1 LAQGAA
7 VVAQRKPQGLIE
19 RSVTM
24 RSTHVGLMLMALA
37 LQPVQANQVSP
48 ITKVLQLM
56 SDMQT
61 KIIAEGE
68 AAHGVYAEFAEM
80 CEERSKNLQFEI
92 KTGKA
97 EVADLKAAIDEETAK
112 AESLDTKVEELTASI
127 AADEADLEAA
137 TKIRAKESADF
148 VAEEKELAEV
158 IDSLQRAIGILE
170 KEMAKHGA
178 SMMQIKNAG
187 NLAKTLQ
194 VLVEASTLTS
204 ADAKGIAALVQTQ
217 ENSDDVETGAPDP
230 AVYKGQS
237 GGIIDTLGDLLEK
250 AESQLADIRNKET
263 AALHEFQS
271 LKQSLEDKIKY
282 ENKEL
287 DEAKTGIAASN
298 EKKAIAEGDLE
309 TTTKNLDED
318 VLALSELHHQCL
330 SKAQDYE
337 VETKSRGEE
346 LTAIAAAK
354 KAISETTAG
363 AADLSYG
370 FSQVSFLQRSQS
382 GGMQV
387 VRFFRE
393 LAQKKHF
400 PALAQLSMRMDAA
413 IRASEGDPFVKVKDL
428 IQDMIE
434 TLEKEAEEDATEK
447 AYCDKE
453 LAETNA
459 KKDAK
464 TTEIKKLSTK
474 IDQMTSRAAQL
485 KGEVAELEK
494 ALSALSKAQAEMDKI
509 RLEEKE
515 DYIKAKSEMDAGIK
529 GVQLA
534 LKVLRDYYAKGD
546 KAHASDEGGGAG
558 IIGLLEVVESDFS
571 KGLIEMTSTEEAAQ
585 AAYDQETK
593 DNEIERTIKEQD
605 VKYKSE
611 EATGLEKTTAEAT
624 SDKSGVQ
631 EELDAVLEY
640 LKGMEDRC
648 IAKPETY
655 QERVKRR
662 DAELAGLREGLRI
675 LEEQT
680 SFLQLKTRTLRGTK

>member
-1 LAQGAA
+1 MRAKCA
-7 VVAQRKPQGLIE
+7 GL
-19 RSVTM
+19 V
-24 RSTHVGLMLMALA
+24 ALA
-37 LQPVQANQVSP
+37 LQLAQANQVSP

-61 KIIAEGE
+61 KIIGEGE
-68 AAHGVYAEFAEM
+68 AAHATYAEFAEM

-97 EVADLKAAIDEETAK
+97 EVADLKAAIDEETAM
-112 AESLDTKVEELTASI
+112 AAALDTKVEELTASI

-137 TKIRAKESADF
+137 TKIREKENVDF
-148 VAEEKELAEV
+148 LSEEKELSEV

-217 ENSDDVETGAPDP
+217 QSSDDGETGAPDP

-250 AESQLADIRNKET
+250 AESQLAELRNKET
-263 AALHEFQS
+263 AALHEYQS

-282 ENKEL
+282 ETKEL

-298 EKKAIAEGDLE
+298 EKKATAEGDLE
-309 TTTKNLDED
+309 ATTKNLDED
-318 VLALSELHHQCL
+318 VLALSELHHECL

-337 VETKSRGEE
+337 AETKSRGEE
-346 LTAIAAAK
+346 LTAIATAK
-354 KAISETTAG
+354 KTIEETTAG
-363 AADLSYG
+363 AGALSYG

-382 GGMQV
+382 GGLQV

-393 LAQKKHF
+393 LSQKKHF

-413 IRASEGDPFVKVKDL
+413 IRASEGDPFAKVKGL

-459 KKDAK
+459 KKEAK
-464 TTEIKKLSTK
+464 TTEIKKLTTK
-474 IDQMTSRAAQL
+474 IDQMTSRSAQL

-494 ALSALSKAQAEMDKI
+494 GLSALAKAQAVMDKI

-515 DYIKAKSEMDAGIK
+515 EYTKAKEEMEAGIK

-534 LKVLRDYYAKGD
+534 LKVLRDYYAKAD
-546 KAHASDEGGGAG
+546 KAHVSDEGGGAG

-571 KGLIEMTSTEEAAQ
+571 KGLIEMTSTEESAQ
-585 AAYDQETK
+585 ATYDQETK
-593 DNEIERTIKEQD
+593 DNEIEKTTKEQD
-605 VKYKSE
+605 IKYKTE
-611 EATGLEKTTAEAT
+611 EATGLDKAIAEAT

-640 LKGMEDRC
+640 LKGIEDRC

-655 QERVKRR
+655 EERVRR
-662 DAELAGLREGLRI
+662 REAELAGLREGLSI
-675 LEEQT
+675 LENET
-680 SFLQLKTRTLRGTK
+680 SFLQQKTKRTLRGAK

>member
-1 LAQGAA
+1 MKKECAA
-7 VVAQRKPQGLIE
+7 L
-19 RSVTM
+19 
-24 RSTHVGLMLMALA
+24 LLMALA
-37 LQPVQANQVSP
+37 MPLAHANQASP

-61 KIIAEGE
+61 KIIGEGE
-68 AAHGVYAEFAEM
+68 ESHKLYAEFAEM
-80 CEERSKNLQFEI
+80 CEERSKELQFEI

-97 EVADLKAAIDEETAK
+97 DVADLKAAIDEETAL
-112 AESLDTKVEELTASI
+112 AASLTTKVEELTASI
-127 AADEADLEAA
+127 ATDESDLDAA

-148 VAEEKELAEV
+148 MAEEKELTEV

-187 NLAKTLQ
+187 SLAKTLQ
-194 VLVEASTLTS
+194 VLVDASSLSS
-204 ADAKGIAALVQTQ
+204 ADAKGISALVQTQ
-217 ENSDDVETGAPDP
+217 ENSDDSDAGAPDP

-250 AESQLADIRNKET
+250 AESQLSELRNKET
-263 AALHEFQS
+263 AALQEFEA

-282 ENKEL
+282 ESKEL

-298 EKKAIAEGDLE
+298 EKKATAEGDLGV
-309 TTTKNLDED
+309 TTKNLDED
-318 VLALSELHHQCL
+318 VAALSELHHECL
-330 SKAQDYE
+330 TKAQDYE
-337 VETKSRGEE
+337 AETKSRGEE
-346 LTAIAAAK
+346 LTAIATAK
-354 KAISETTAG
+354 KTIEETTAG

-370 FSQVSFLQRSQS
+370 LNQVSFLQQQSQS
-382 GGMQV
+382 RGFEV
-387 VRFFRE
+387 VRFLRE
-393 LAQKKHF
+393 LSQKKHF

-413 IRASEGDPFVKVKDL
+413 IRASTGDPFAKVKGL

-453 LAETNA
+453 LAETKA

-474 IDQMTSRAAQL
+474 IDSMTSRVAQL
-485 KGEVAELEK
+485 KTEVAELEK
-494 ALSALSKAQAEMDKI
+494 GLSALAKAQAEMDKI

-515 DYIKAKSEMDAGIK
+515 EYTKAKAEMEAGIK

-534 LKVLRDYYAKGD
+534 LKVLRDYYAKSD

-571 KGLIEMTSTEEAAQ
+571 KGLIEMTSTEEASQ
-585 AAYDQETK
+585 SSYDQETK
-593 DNEIERTIKEQD
+593 DNEIEKVTKEQD
-605 VKYKSE
+605 IKYKSE
-611 EATGLEKTTAEAT
+611 EATGLEKAIAEAS

-640 LKGMEDRC
+640 LKGIEDRC
-648 IAKPETY
+648 IAKPESY
-655 QERVKRR
+655 EERVRRR
-662 DAELAGLREGLRI
+662 DAELAGLREALNI
-675 LEEQT
+675 LENET
-680 SFLQLKTRTLRGTK
+680 SFLQQKTKRTLRGAM

>member
-1 LAQGAA
+1 MLAIASQ
-7 VVAQRKPQGLIE
+7 
-19 RSVTM
+19 
-24 RSTHVGLMLMALA
+24 LA
-37 LQPVQANQVSP
+37 SANQVSP

-56 SDMQT
+56 SDMQS
-61 KIIAEGE
+61 KIIGEGE
-68 AAHGVYAEFAEM
+68 AAHAVYAEFAEM
-80 CEERSKNLQFEI
+80 CEERSKDLQFEI
-92 KTGKA
+92 KTGKG
-97 EVADLKAAIDEETAK
+97 EIADLKAVIDEETAT
-112 AESLDTKVEELTASI
+112 AESLTTKVEELTASI
-127 AADEADLEAA
+127 ATDEADLDAA

-148 VAEEKELAEV
+148 LAEEKELSEV

-187 NLAKTLQ
+187 SLAKTLQ
-194 VLVEASTLTS
+194 VLVEAASLTS

-217 ENSDDVETGAPDP
+217 QGSDDSETGAPDP

-250 AESQLADIRNKET
+250 AESQLAELRSKET
-263 AALHEFQS
+263 ASLNAFEM

-282 ENKEL
+282 ETKEL

-298 EKKAIAEGDLE
+298 EKKATAEGDLAV
-309 TTTKNLDED
+309 TTKNLNED
-318 VLALSELHHQCL
+318 VLALSDLHHECL
-330 SKAQDYE
+330 TKAQDYE
-337 VETKSRGEE
+337 AETKSRGEE
-346 LTAIAAAK
+346 LAAIATAK
-354 KAISETTAG
+354 KVIQETTSG

-370 FSQVSFLQRSQS
+370 LNQVSLLQQSQS
-382 GGMQV
+382 GGLQV
-387 VRFFRE
+387 VKFLRE
-393 LAQKKHF
+393 LAQSKHL

-413 IRASEGDPFVKVKDL
+413 IQGSEGDPFAKVKGL

-434 TLEKEAEEDATEK
+434 TLEKEAEADATEK

-474 IDQMTSRAAQL
+474 IDQMTSRSAQL

-494 ALSALSKAQAEMDKI
+494 GLSALAKAQAEMDKI

-515 DYIKAKSEMDAGIK
+515 AYTKAKAEMEAGIK

-534 LKVLRDYYAKGD
+534 LKVLRDYYAKD
-546 KAHASDEGGGAG
+546 KAHAADEGGGAG

-585 AAYDQETK
+585 ASYDQETK
-593 DNEIERTIKEQD
+593 ENEIEKVTKEQD
-605 VKYKSE
+605 VKYKTE
-611 EATGLEKTTAEAT
+611 EAAGLDKATAEAT
-624 SDKSGVQ
+624 SDKAGVQ

-640 LKGMEDRC
+640 LKGIEDRC
-648 IAKPETY
+648 IAKPESY
-655 QERVKRR
+655 EERVARR
-662 DAELAGLREGLRI
+662 TAELNGLKEALSI
-675 LEEQT
+675 LENET
-680 SFLQLKTRTLRGTK
+680 SFLQLKTSRTLRGTK

>member
-1 LAQGAA
+1 MRATCA
-7 VVAQRKPQGLIE
+7 GLLWI
-19 RSVTM
+19 
-24 RSTHVGLMLMALA
+24 ALA
-37 LQPVQANQVSP
+37 GKLAQANQVSP

-61 KIIAEGE
+61 KIIGEGE
-68 AAHGVYAEFAEM
+68 AAHALYAEFAEM
-80 CEERSKNLQFEI
+80 CEERSKDLQFEI

-97 EVADLKAAIDEETAK
+97 EVADLKAAIDEETAM

-127 AADEADLEAA
+127 AADEADLAAA
-137 TKIRAKESADF
+137 TKIREKENADF
-148 VAEEKELAEV
+148 MAEEKELSEV

-187 NLAKTLQ
+187 SLAKTLQ

-217 ENSDDVETGAPDP
+217 QGSDDGETGAPDP

-250 AESQLADIRNKET
+250 AESQLAELRNKET
-263 AALHEFQS
+263 AALHAYES

-282 ENKEL
+282 ETKEL

-298 EKKAIAEGDLE
+298 EKKATAEGDLE
-309 TTTKNLDED
+309 TTTKNLNED
-318 VLALSELHHQCL
+318 INALSELHHECL
-330 SKAQDYE
+330 TKAQDYE
-337 VETKSRGEE
+337 AETKSRGEE
-346 LTAIAAAK
+346 LTAIATAK
-354 KAISETTAG
+354 KAIQETTSG

-370 FSQVSFLQRSQS
+370 FGQVSFLQRSQS
-382 GGMQV
+382 GGLQV

-400 PALAQLSMRMDAA
+400 PVLAQLSLRMDAA
-413 IRASEGDPFVKVKDL
+413 IRASEGDPFAKVKGL

-434 TLEKEAEEDATEK
+434 TLEKEAEADATEK

-464 TTEIKKLSTK
+464 TNEIKKLSTK
-474 IDQMTSRAAQL
+474 IDQMTSRSAQL

-494 ALSALSKAQAEMDKI
+494 GLSALAKAQAEMDKI

-515 DYIKAKSEMDAGIK
+515 EYTKAKAEMEAGIK

-534 LKVLRDYYAKGD
+534 LKVLRDYYAKD
-546 KAHASDEGGGAG
+546 KAHAADEGGGAG

-585 AAYDQETK
+585 ASYDQETK
-593 DNEIERTIKEQD
+593 ENEIEKVTKEQD
-605 VKYKSE
+605 IKYKTE
-611 EATGLEKTTAEAT
+611 EATGLDKATAEAT

-640 LKGMEDRC
+640 LKGIEDRC

-655 QERVKRR
+655 EERVRR
-662 DAELAGLREGLRI
+662 REAELAGLREGLSI
-675 LEEQT
+675 LENET
-680 SFLQLKTRTLRGTK
+680 SFLQQRTKRTLRGTK

>member
-1 LAQGAA
+1 MMAFASQLA
-7 VVAQRKPQGLIE
+7 
-19 RSVTM
+19 
-24 RSTHVGLMLMALA
+24 
-37 LQPVQANQVSP
+37 QANQVSP

-61 KIIAEGE
+61 KIIGEGE
-68 AAHGVYAEFAEM
+68 AAHTIYAEFAEM

-97 EVADLKAAIDEETAK
+97 EVADLKAAISEETAI
-112 AESLDTKVEELTASI
+112 AASLDTKVEELTASI
-127 AADEADLEAA
+127 AADEADLAAA
-137 TKIRAKESADF
+137 TKIRATENADF
-148 VAEEKELAEV
+148 TAEEKELSEV
-158 IDSLQRAIGILE
+158 IDALQRAIGILE

-194 VLVEASTLTS
+194 LLVEASTLTS

-217 ENSDDVETGAPDP
+217 QSSEDGETGAPDP

-250 AESQLADIRNKET
+250 AESQLAELRNKET
-263 AALHEFQS
+263 AALNEFQM

-282 ENKEL
+282 ETKEL
-287 DEAKTGIAASN
+287 EEAKTGIAASN
-298 EKKAIAEGDLE
+298 EKKATAEGDLDV
-309 TTTKNLDED
+309 TTKNLDAD
-318 VLALSELHHQCL
+318 VLALSELHHECL
-330 SKAQDYE
+330 TKAQDYE
-337 VETKSRGEE
+337 AETKSRGEE
-346 LTAIAAAK
+346 LTAIATAK
-354 KAISETTAG
+354 KVIQETTGG

-370 FSQVSFLQRSQS
+370 FSQVSLLQSSQS
-382 GGMQV
+382 GSLQV
-387 VRFFRE
+387 VRFLRE

-413 IRASEGDPFVKVKDL
+413 IRAGEGDPFAKVKGL

-474 IDQMTSRAAQL
+474 IDQMTSRSAQL

-494 ALSALSKAQAEMDKI
+494 GLSALAKAQAEMDKI

-515 DYIKAKSEMDAGIK
+515 EYTKAKADMEAGIK

-534 LKVLRDYYAKGD
+534 LKVLRDYYAKD
-546 KAHASDEGGGAG
+546 KAHAADEGGGAG

-593 DNEIERTIKEQD
+593 ENEIEKATKEQD
-605 VKYKSE
+605 IKYKTE
-611 EATGLEKTTAEAT
+611 EATGLDKATAEAT
-624 SDKSGVQ
+624 SDRSGVQ

-655 QERVKRR
+655 EERVARR
-662 DAELAGLREGLRI
+662 DAELAGLKEALSI
-675 LEEQT
+675 LENET
-680 SFLQLKTRTLRGTK
+680 SFLQQKTRRILRGAK

>member
-1 LAQGAA
+1 M
-7 VVAQRKPQGLIE
+7 KHSTGL
-19 RSVTM
+19 
-24 RSTHVGLMLMALA
+24 LLMALT
-37 LQPVQANQVSP
+37 LQVAHANQVSP

-61 KIIAEGE
+61 KIIGEGE
-68 AAHGVYAEFAEM
+68 AAHATYAEFAEM

-97 EVADLKAAIDEETAK
+97 EVADLKAAIDEETAM

-127 AADEADLEAA
+127 SADEADLAAA

-148 VAEEKELAEV
+148 LAEEKELSEV

-187 NLAKTLQ
+187 SLAKTLQ
-194 VLVEASTLTS
+194 LLVDAAALTS
-204 ADAKGIAALVQTQ
+204 ADANGIAALVQTQ
-217 ENSDDVETGAPDP
+217 QANDDGETGAPDP

-250 AESQLADIRNKET
+250 AESQLAELRNKET
-263 AALHEFQS
+263 ASLHEFQM

-282 ENKEL
+282 ETKEL
-287 DEAKTGIAASN
+287 EEAKTGIAASN
-298 EKKAIAEGDLE
+298 EKKATAEGDLAA
-309 TTTKNLDED
+309 TTKNLDED
-318 VLALSELHHQCL
+318 VLALSELHHECL
-330 SKAQDYE
+330 TKAQDYE
-337 VETKSRGEE
+337 AETKSRGEE
-346 LTAIAAAK
+346 LTAIATAK
-354 KAISETTAG
+354 KVIEETTSG

-382 GGMQV
+382 GSLQV
-387 VRFFRE
+387 VRFLRE
-393 LAQKKHF
+393 LAQTKHF

-413 IRASEGDPFVKVKDL
+413 IRASEGDPFAKVKGL

-464 TTEIKKLSTK
+464 TTEIKKLTTK
-474 IDQMTSRAAQL
+474 IDQMTSRSAQL

-494 ALSALSKAQAEMDKI
+494 GLSALAKAQAEMDKI

-515 DYIKAKSEMDAGIK
+515 EYTKAKEEMEAGIK

-534 LKVLRDYYAKGD
+534 LKVLRDYYAKAD
-546 KAHASDEGGGAG
+546 KAHVSDEGGGAG

-571 KGLIEMTSTEEAAQ
+571 KGLIEMTSTEESAQ
-585 AAYDQETK
+585 ATYDQETK
-593 DNEIERTIKEQD
+593 DNEIEKTTKEQ
-605 VKYKSE
+605 
-611 EATGLEKTTAEAT
+611 
-624 SDKSGVQ
+624 
-631 EELDAVLEY
+631 
-640 LKGMEDRC
+640 
-648 IAKPETY
+648 
-655 QERVKRR
+655 
-662 DAELAGLREGLRI
+662 
-675 LEEQT
+675 
-680 SFLQLKTRTLRGTK
+680 